1 VPEGKYSAWDER
13 GLPTAD
19 GEGKPL
25 SKNATK
31 TAARDFTTQEK
42 LHEEYL
48 KWKAEENA

>member
-1 VPEGKYSAWDER
+1 M
-13 GLPTAD
+13 PTAD

-31 TAARDFTTQEK
+31 NAARKLVDQEK

-48 KWKAEENA
+48 KWKAEEGA